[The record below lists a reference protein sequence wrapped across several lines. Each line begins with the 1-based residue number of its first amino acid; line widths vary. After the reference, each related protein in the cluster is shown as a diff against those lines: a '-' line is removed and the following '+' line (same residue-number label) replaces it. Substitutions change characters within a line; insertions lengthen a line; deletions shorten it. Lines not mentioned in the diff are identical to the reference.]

1 MRNEMTDSAIS
12 QPHTSLS
19 RWDSEGGAGHSGSQ
33 TGSAPSDGQSH
44 VPSLT
49 DAELIHLRIRVIALE
64 NLVIALLADGPE
76 RQSILA
82 HEMAAHISPRP
93 GYTPH
98 ALTIQAASLMIDLA
112 KRAQSFRAA

>member
-1 MRNEMTDSAIS
+1 MGQNELQTGSS
-12 QPHTSLS
+12 P
-19 RWDSEGGAGHSGSQ
+19 RGNVKGGAGPSESQSGLSV
-33 TGSAPSDGQSH
+33 SDSKADI
-44 VPSLT
+44 PSLT

>member
-1 MRNEMTDSAIS
+1 MTDSAIS

-19 RWDSEGGAGHSGSQ
+19 RWDSEGGASPLGPQSGFPMSE
-33 TGSAPSDGQSH
+33 SKSD